1 MYFSIYG
8 GGRIGDI
15 IDEKQL
21 CEWLNISTVT
31 AWRWRKAGMP
41 YMGKK
46 KSIRHSKK
54 GVEKWLKLQSK
65 K

>member
-1 MYFSIYG
+1 MHKG
-8 GGRIGDI
+8 GGFIGDI
-15 IDEKQL
+15 ITEKQL
-21 CEWLNISTVT
+21 CEWLSISPST

-46 KSIRHSKK
+46 KSIRYSKK
-54 GVEKWLKLQSK
+54 EVEKWLKLQTK